1 MTGRTIRVLV
11 IDDSA
16 LVRELLTRILEQ
28 EPGIEVIGTAMDPIY
43 AIKMIKSQKPDVI
56 TLDLEMPRMDGLTFL
71 RKLMSVYP
79 LPVVVVSSLAKKGS
93 KATLEALELGALD
106 FVTKPAAGLSK
117 GLEEMGMEIV
127 QKVNNAADVNV
138 NKLRQQARKG
148 RMSEKSPSSRE
159 DKPAQQVVVRRTD
172 RVVAIGASTGGTVA
186 VKEILQ
192 QLSANTP
199 GVIVVLHMPAG
210 FTTSYAQSL
219 NSSCRMKVKEA
230 EDGDR
235 ISFGQAFIAPGGK
248 HLLLEKKSSGYIIR
262 LDNGPP
268 VNRHRPS
275 VDKTFFSVAEE
286 SSPDSM
292 GLILTGMG
300 GDGAR
305 GLKAMH
311 DQGSPTLAQDEE
323 TSIVYGMPR
332 QAVELGAVDR
342 ILPLGEMAAA
352 IQDFVT

>member
-43 AIKMIKSQKPDVI
+43 AIKKIKSQKPDVI

-159 DKPAQQVVVRRTD
+159 EKPAQQVVVRRTD